1 MRWTAHLA
9 VTVLGASMI
18 SASVIYTTGE
28 FMPPGEH
35 LLLLSSCILLSA
47 AIVLIPYAIEHPAS
61 LSHQLLQAA
70 SAGISTLLI
79 IWWQTPLSLISPIL
93 WKLTLG
99 LYLLTFTL
107 TAIAGLL
114 TALSSSHNSAIY
126 WTTLLLL
133 ITASVPLWLGP
144 AVEPLYLG
152 QTAINAIIATSPLSY
167 LATLADW
174 DYLRGEW
181 FYRHTPFGGLRFDY
195 PSIPITS
202 LVYLTIGLTCHY
214 ISRTIGLHQTTG
226 DNCIKLQPSLSL

>member
-1 MRWTAHLA
+1 MKWAAHLA
-9 VTVLGASMI
+9 VTVLGAGMI
-18 SASVIYTTGE
+18 STSVIHTTEG
-28 FMPPGEH
+28 FMPPGEQ

-47 AIVLIPYAIEHPAS
+47 AVVLIPYAIEHPAS
-61 LSHQLLQAA
+61 LSHQLFQAA

-79 IWWQTPLSLISPIL
+79 ICWQTPLSLISPIL

-99 LYLLTFTL
+99 LCLLTFTL

-114 TALSSSHNSAIY
+114 TALSRSHNSAIY

-133 ITASVPLWLGP
+133 IITSAPLWLGP
-144 AVEPLYLG
+144 AVESFYLG

-202 LVYLTIGLTCHY
+202 LVYLTIGLTCHC
-214 ISRTIGLHQTTG
+214 ISRIIRPHQIT
-226 DNCIKLQPSLSL
+226 DNSCIKLQPSLPT